1 MQKGFK
7 SALYKAHFFQISIPA
22 DMHSRTEWNYYLNK
36 GMVLLLL
43 RDESLIGKKNTK
55 YLEVMSKLDD
65 GGFSQILPI
74 RKRFCLRLQL
84 SYVQ

>member
-1 MQKGFK
+1 
-7 SALYKAHFFQISIPA
+7 
-22 DMHSRTEWNYYLNK
+22 MHPRTEWNYYLNK

-65 GGFSQILPI
+65 GEFSQILPI